1 VRKYFQGNLLVTHT
15 LALMLIAACLLLS
28 HWQWERAHYSRQAH
42 VVSVPIAF
50 EKLSKARDFLPPSS
64 VGQKTQVRGTWQR
77 GSRILLPHRPIDG
90 RKLLAS
96 AKPSTQ
102 TQLGSWVVDFLKL
115 KDGTSVAVIRGWQ
128 GSRDTFPSAS
138 GSANVR
144 GIVQSAEDAPNS
156 EAIVASPLI
165 TTKFLL
171 GSTKTDIR
179 DGFIVQT
186 DVDGALV
193 QVTPSRRA
201 FTKDGLRTLNVF
213 YTFNWIF
220 FAFLISLIWIRI
232 VRDEVSSGN

>member
-1 VRKYFQGNLLVTHT
+1 VRRYFQGNLFVTHA
-15 LALMLIAACLLLS
+15 LALMLIVACLLLS
-28 HWQWERAHYSRQAH
+28 RWQWERAHYSRQAQA
-42 VVSVPIAF
+42 VAAPIAF

-64 VGQKTQVRGTWQR
+64 VGQMTQVHGTWQP
-77 GSRILLPHRPIDG
+77 GSRILLPNRPIDG

-96 AKPSTQ
+96 AKHSAQP
-102 TQLGSWVVDFLKL
+102 QLGNWVVDFLTL

-128 GSRDTFPSAS
+128 SSGNNFPSAS

-171 GSTKTDIR
+171 GSSKTDIR

-232 VRDEVSSGN
+232 VRDEVSSVN